1 MSSNI
6 MTEPETELDMLKS
19 AKMTKEASNCDDHE
33 LGITIETYDRKAE
46 SKMLRKFD
54 VSLAEYLV

>member
-1 MSSNI
+1 